1 MYCNKCGQETSN
13 PRLCDKCNKSS
24 SPKTIKLS
32 DIDIDTLSEKL
43 AHFGILICIVCVL
56 WWANTYSFAKDK
68 IFNFTT
74 CLYSNDVS
82 CSISTLFLGDI
93 NKITYNSNFL
103 WIGVVCLIIGKV
115 LKQNNKKSDQLAE
128 PVIHFQAYSTNE
140 GAKTNRAVSPLKD
153 SIGKKLINRQS
164 NKAYCKECSSEYDIA
179 QNFCGQCGHKHPP
192 VPIKNNKPKR
202 NLIKYLSVA
211 ILLSLLTFEG
221 IGIYDHSKV
230 SYLESIVGYQ
240 YDFKSGKKLFLTKR
254 NGQYYFSESK

>member
-13 PRLCDKCNKSS
+13 PRLCDACIESCPPTTK
-24 SPKTIKLS
+24 ILS
-32 DIDIDTLSEKL
+32 GIDIDALSERL
-43 AHFGILICIVCVL
+43 IHFGILTCIVCVL

-68 IFNFTT
+68 IFSFTT

-82 CSISTLFLGDI
+82 CSISTLLLGDF

-103 WIGVVCLIIGKV
+103 WIGVISLIIGKV
-115 LKQNNKKSDQLAE
+115 IKQNNIKSNELAE
-128 PVIHFQAYSTNE
+128 PVIHFKAYSTNE
-140 GAKTNRAVSPLKD
+140 GVKKNKVETSLKD
-153 SIGKKLINRQS
+153 SKGKKLINRRG
-164 NKAYCKECSSEYDIA
+164 NKTYCKECSSEYDIA

-211 ILLSLLTFEG
+211 ILLSLLTYEG

-254 NGQYYFSESK
+254 NGQYYFFESK